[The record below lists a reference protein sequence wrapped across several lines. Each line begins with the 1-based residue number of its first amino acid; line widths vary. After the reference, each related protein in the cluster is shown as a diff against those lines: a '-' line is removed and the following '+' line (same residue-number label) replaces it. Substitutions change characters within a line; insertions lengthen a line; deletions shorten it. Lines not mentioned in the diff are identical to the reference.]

1 MSFLSLI
8 TGSFSQPASDNP
20 TGAMIEAAFR
30 HAGLDAR
37 YLNCEVAPE
46 GLADAVRG
54 AKAMGWRGFNCSVP
68 HKLAVIDLLDE
79 LTPAAAI
86 IGAVNTV
93 LIRDGRLLGENTDG
107 KGFVESL
114 RTRVEP
120 TGRHV
125 LIFGA
130 GGAARAIAVETALA
144 GAASVTIVNRA
155 FARAEALAAHV
166 AAHTPASAH
175 AERWSEGYAV
185 GAGVDVV
192 VNATSIGMHPQH
204 DVTLDLDPQCL
215 RPGIVVADVIANPPV
230 TALLRLAESRGCLT
244 LTGLGMLVNQG
255 VAALRLW
262 TGLEPDA
269 AVMQATLESA
279 LQVSAKN

>member
-20 TGAMIEAAFR
+20 TGAMVEAAYR

-37 YLNCEVAPE
+37 YLNCEVSPDD
-46 GLADAVRG
+46 LADAVRG
-54 AKAMGWRGFNCSVP
+54 AKAMGWRGFNASVP
-68 HKLAVIDLLDE
+68 HKLAILEHLDE

-93 LIRDGRLLGENTDG
+93 VVRDGRLVGENTDG

-114 RTRVEP
+114 RTRVDP
-120 TGRHV
+120 AGRHL

-144 GAASVTIVNRA
+144 GAASVTVVNRD
-155 FARAEALAAHV
+155 FDRATSLATHLAAHTD
-166 AAHTPASAH
+166 ADAH
-175 AERWSEGYAV
+175 AEEWIPGYPV
-185 GAGVDVV
+185 PPGVDVV
-192 VNATSIGMHPQH
+192 VNATSIGMHPQQ
-204 DVTLDLDPQCL
+204 DVTLDLDPLSL
-215 RPGIVVADVIANPPV
+215 RPGIVVADVIPNPPV
-230 TALLRLAESRGCLT
+230 TALLRLAESRGCAT

-255 VAALRLW
+255 VAAIRLW
-262 TGLEPDA
+262 TGLEPDTQ
-269 AVMQATLESA
+269 VMQAALEAA
-279 LQVSAKN
+279 LEG